1 MMPSCIEKICSFFK
15 KTEMCKKNIYR
26 LCNVK
31 RLEQD
36 IKSRCNPHI
45 KCMKTEVFFC
55 KNDMHVRPV
64 RFSILCTPTDSS
76 DKNPIDV
83 FYHIAVLVYI

>member
-1 MMPSCIEKICSFFK
+1 MVILVVVGLHALCPAAFKKTCYFFE

-36 IKSRCNPHI
+36 IRSHCKPHLL
-45 KCMKTEVFFC
+45 
-55 KNDMHVRPV
+55 KN
-64 RFSILCTPTDSS
+64 
-76 DKNPIDV
+76 
-83 FYHIAVLVYI
+83 A

>member
-1 MMPSCIEKICSFFK
+1 
-15 KTEMCKKNIYR
+15 MCKKNIYR

-45 KCMKTEVFFC
+45 KCMKTEVIYSTLRVICTCDQCDSVFC
-55 KNDMHVRPV
+55 AVQLTALIK
-64 RFSILCTPTDSS
+64 PT
-76 DKNPIDV
+76 DV
-83 FYHIAVLVYI
+83 FYYIAVLVYIRMR